1 MGDNKMTGII
11 LKNYMEEIV
20 FSVIDDVLKDMDIC
34 RCERCKMDII
44 AISLNNLPSKYVVT
58 ERGELYSKVNLFK
71 MQVEVDVITEITKA
85 AMIVK
90 RNPNH

>member
-1 MGDNKMTGII
+1 MSGVI

-20 FSVIDDVLKDMDIC
+20 FSVIDDVLKDIDVC
-34 RCERCKMDII
+34 KCERCKMNII

-58 ERGELYSKVNLFK
+58 EKGELYSKVNMFK
-71 MQVEVDVITEITKA
+71 MQVEVDVMTEIIKA

-90 RNPNH
+90 KNPQHQR

>member
-1 MGDNKMTGII
+1 MTGII